1 MTLFEKKKRF
11 LLRKTKL
18 KSKNHTYLLLK
29 NIIIFRIVLLHL
41 NNHINLVLKF
51 MEDFKRRQEI
61 LVDAI
66 SREYLLPYSYNI
78 L

>member
-1 MTLFEKKKRF
+1 MGLYPGGGGAYSREETITGI
-11 LLRKTKL
+11 LR
-18 KSKNHTYLLLK
+18 YFFLK

-66 SREYLLPYSYNI
+66 SREYLLPYSYHI